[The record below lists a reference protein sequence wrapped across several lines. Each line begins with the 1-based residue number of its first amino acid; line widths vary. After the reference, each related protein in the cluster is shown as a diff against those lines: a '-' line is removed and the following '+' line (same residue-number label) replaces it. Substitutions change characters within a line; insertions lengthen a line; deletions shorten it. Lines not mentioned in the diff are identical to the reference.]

1 MRACPLEVGHLI
13 GIWKPSMHS
22 LSSFPIHSQILS
34 HSREEKLTYLL
45 PSVVLLML
53 NTCCPQVLAAAAT
66 VSKLSTTVCG
76 ICKVAVT
83 NTDNAQV
90 KKELQRFVTRMTDTT
105 ATLLECI
112 EVIAYYYYTLNSLLT
127 PVHCCKNILHR
138 LNLVV
143 LVRDQMKFTFVK
155 HTT

>member
-1 MRACPLEVGHLI
+1 MLLI
-13 GIWKPSMHS
+13 
-22 LSSFPIHSQILS
+22 
-34 HSREEKLTYLL
+34 
-45 PSVVLLML
+45 L

-105 ATLLECI
+105 ATLLESI
-112 EVIAYYYYTLNSLLT
+112 EVVLHPYFLYTVGKIFST
-127 PVHCCKNILHR
+127 
-138 LNLVV
+138 
-143 LVRDQMKFTFVK
+143 D
-155 HTT
+155 

>member
-1 MRACPLEVGHLI
+1 
-13 GIWKPSMHS
+13 
-22 LSSFPIHSQILS
+22 
-34 HSREEKLTYLL
+34 
-45 PSVVLLML
+45 ML

-105 ATLLECI
+105 ATLLESI
-112 EVIAYYYYTLNSLLT
+112 EVVLHPYFLYTVGKIFST
-127 PVHCCKNILHR
+127 
-138 LNLVV
+138 
-143 LVRDQMKFTFVK
+143 D
-155 HTT
+155 